1 MRSSILIFETGI
13 AKELHR
19 DDLRALAYR
28 HLSFA
33 LRGCG
38 QNIQADE
45 AYRRAMKYETRAAPQ
60 SPDHHQQY
68 QKNDISMIDTT
79 TKNYTHH
86 KNEVVIRPAS
96 PLQPLVSSMT
106 TRNKANSTLQQMID
120 SNMKHL
126 NNDVNDDGEY
136 S

>member
-1 MRSSILIFETGI
+1 M
-13 AKELHR
+13 
-19 DDLRALAYR
+19 
-28 HLSFA
+28 
-33 LRGCG
+33 RGCG

-60 SPDHHQQY
+60 SPDNHQQY
-68 QKNDISMIDTT
+68 KKNDISMIDTT

-136 S
+136 SKRRRSNVAGNYR